1 MRAMTHPYACH
12 RSSAFVCDMTQ
23 SEAIPIPLY
32 PPEDGHSATFVGRL
46 VRELLLQTDRHSTT
60 FFDSQ
65 SAWVDASGKEV
76 VGTRM
81 FALLHRSVATAGMR
95 GVDRLEC
102 VCACV

>member
-1 MRAMTHPYACH
+1 
-12 RSSAFVCDMTQ
+12 MTQ